1 MESRELTNLY
11 LDLAK
16 EILGRLTFNKSSKDI
31 NDQLLFLVCIEKS
44 LSHLANDIFNT
55 FDHELDS
62 IEKLNLKF
70 KWVELAKTSALK
82 NIILRELGSE
92 GLMNDIEI
100 SKSVIFKQE
109 DSNLITS
116 SGKNDLKKF
125 TLILNKYKAFNELL
139 RKVLDEC

>member
-16 EILGRLTFNKSSKDI
+16 EILDRLTFNKSSKDI

-70 KWVELAKTSALK
+70 KWEELAKTSALK

-125 TLILNKYKAFNELL
+125 TLILNKYKGFNELL

>member
-125 TLILNKYKAFNELL
+125 TLILHKYKAFNELL

>member
-1 MESRELTNLY
+1 VESRELTNLY